1 MAVEKS
7 ILDTIAAAFPDLPP
21 SQKQVA
27 RFILDN
33 ENFVAFAS
41 ATELARR
48 VGVSAA
54 TVVRLCQAMGYDG
67 YPHLQEVSRQRFRL
81 SLTAAQRLE
90 ERLRAPIPEDDL
102 VAQVFTR
109 HIENIKRLIKEND
122 PAVFEA
128 AINEFGRARHILVVG
143 GGLSASP
150 AMYLSHSLKVMGFS
164 AQQVT
169 TGGIPLSLERST
181 LCPDDLLVAF
191 GFWRYFRDVVST
203 LEWTQTRGVP
213 TIAVT
218 DSEVSPLAQLADYS
232 FVVATDSIGPSVSPL
247 AATALVEA
255 FVAALSF
262 ERSQETLAALRN
274 IDATYGES
282 GLLLKD

>member
-262 ERSQETLAALRN
+262 ER
-274 IDATYGES
+274 
-282 GLLLKD
+282 